1 SLIYKK
7 CYFSNMKNFILLLLL
22 SYSTIGFSQ
31 KAESYKLTKEEIT
44 ERELNEISDFP
55 IYKAFECADKSGVY
69 NLLLCENRKHISKK
83 DTLNTKIQAICT
95 MADHGGFLEKWRI
108 NDLLEDY
115 IPKETN
121 IWFWTKYCSTK
132 DLDGDGYIDPVI
144 VYGTRNENDEIRRVK
159 IITVYKNKKY
169 AIRAVECVLDDC
181 RSFKKDANWNAL
193 PQKIKTYV
201 DNLVVTL
208 RKEQDLLLKDG

>member
-1 SLIYKK
+1 
-7 CYFSNMKNFILLLLL
+7 MKNFILLLLL

-44 ERELNEISDFP
+44 ERELNEVSDFP

-69 NLLLCENRKHISKK
+69 NLLLCENRKYISKK

>member
-1 SLIYKK
+1 
-7 CYFSNMKNFILLLLL
+7 MKNFILLLVL

-44 ERELNEISDFP
+44 ERELNEVSDFP

-69 NLLLCENRKHISKK
+69 NLLLCENRKYISKK

-208 RKEQDLLLKDG
+208 RKEQYLLLKDG